1 MASGNQRKKL
11 RTGVKAVITNDDIIE
26 LIPGHYFFKYVTVA
40 GEKCEKK
47 GNSMDAQNMESNEVS
62 LSRKRMRQVSE
73 DEAFARKLQVILY
86 THDMS
91 TLFFSS
97 FYLYL
102 GVI

>member
-1 MASGNQRKKL
+1 
-11 RTGVKAVITNDDIIE
+11 
-26 LIPGHYFFKYVTVA
+26 
-40 GEKCEKK
+40 
-47 GNSMDAQNMESNEVS
+47 MDAQNMESNEVS